1 MKNIFIRLIT
11 QNLLTNAIGVQC
23 MCRVNFIGGETFILQ
38 NVSFSQQEIEEFST
52 TNVVSMVATK
62 LGTDVTN
69 IGSVAELNQEELEKI
84 KVPFSTIR
92 II

>member
-11 QNLLTNAIGVQC
+11 QNLLTNAIEVQC

-84 KVPFSTIR
+84 KVPLSTIR